1 MSMKIPGS
9 QDDYHF
15 LGHGYNARTGKFIKV
30 QLFNEKPSAD
40 YGSAGVNA
48 HPSTKIYYEDATS
61 KKSLGSLMDIS
72 GEVEVT
78 ISSLGLNVKGS
89 CAYLSD
95 TKNYYDSQYVK
106 VAVEYIHR
114 TEQILDLG
122 PQDVSEC
129 GLAKLIELGATHV
142 VQAINYGAS
151 GLLEF
156 ESRVT
161 EESADNSIGGTFEMN
176 LDLDLVSISASV
188 KAKVADGK
196 QFDNRNVTIN
206 YTGNFP

>member
-1 MSMKIPGS
+1 MKIPGS
-9 QDDYHF
+9 QDEYHY

-40 YGSAGVNA
+40 NGSAGVNA

-95 TKNYYDSQYVK
+95 TKNYYDS
-106 VAVEYIHR
+106 
-114 TEQILDLG
+114 
-122 PQDVSEC
+122 
-129 GLAKLIELGATHV
+129 
-142 VQAINYGAS
+142 
-151 GLLEF
+151 
-156 ESRVT
+156 
-161 EESADNSIGGTFEMN
+161 
-176 LDLDLVSISASV
+176 
-188 KAKVADGK
+188 
-196 QFDNRNVTIN
+196 
-206 YTGNFP
+206 